1 LIKINNKAL
10 LQDIYKSDP
19 WKMLVC
25 CVMLNLTTR
34 KQVDIVRESLFTRY
48 PSPIVMAFSNL
59 EELSK
64 ILAPLGMQNKRALT
78 LKRLSLE
85 YIRGFKHPKDLYG
98 IGQYGVDSW
107 EIFQNKNYNIKPTDK
122 VLKKYLKEINN
133 ENNNK

>member
-1 LIKINNKAL
+1 MIKIRNKAL
-10 LQDIYKSDP
+10 LQDIYKQDP

-34 KQVDIVRESLFTRY
+34 KQVDKVRDPLFNRY
-48 PSPIVMAFSNL
+48 PHAVTMAFCNE

-64 ILAPLGMQNKRALT
+64 ILEPLGMQNKRALA
-78 LKRLSLE
+78 LKRLSLQ
-85 YIRGFKHPKDLYG
+85 YVRGFENPKELYG

-107 EIFQNKNYNIKPTDK
+107 EIFQNKNYDISPTDK
-122 VLKKYLKEINN
+122 VLKKYLREINN